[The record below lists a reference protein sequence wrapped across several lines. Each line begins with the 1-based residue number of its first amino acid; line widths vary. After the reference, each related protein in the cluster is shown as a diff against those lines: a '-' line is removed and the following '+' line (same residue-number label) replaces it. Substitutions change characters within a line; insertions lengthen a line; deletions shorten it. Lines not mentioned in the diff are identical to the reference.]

1 MFHSQDIQLSFAFL
15 TIQSFTKSVMSRW
28 VLVHEIVSIFELYLF
43 NHNSLT
49 HFSQVS
55 HFYTFGFLTFS
66 GVLKCD
72 TGPKWVKS
80 PNLATW

>member
-66 GVLKCD
+66 GGIEMWHWTKM
-72 TGPKWVKS
+72 G
-80 PNLATW
+80 